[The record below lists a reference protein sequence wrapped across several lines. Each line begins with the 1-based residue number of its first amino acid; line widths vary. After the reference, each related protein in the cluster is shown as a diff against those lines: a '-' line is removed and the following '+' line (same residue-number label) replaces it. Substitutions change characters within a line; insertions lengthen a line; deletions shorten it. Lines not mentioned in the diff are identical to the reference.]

1 MALYLGLDVHGKAT
15 VYVAMDQAGQVVRRG
30 SVATTPE
37 GLARLLAEAQAPA
50 GTRVGLET
58 GAQATWVARL
68 LTAAGMDPAVIDARE
83 VRAKARR
90 RGQKTDGRDAFEI
103 ADGVRRGTYVSIVYV
118 PPVEVERLRKVLS
131 RRRHFVKVATMQAGA
146 AKFLLRQA
154 GRGAELPTLTTEAA
168 WAKLVASPKAEGL
181 REHLAMHAALWRL
194 AREQVAALERE
205 LGEALAPFRE
215 TEELLT
221 TVPGVGRITAASFL
235 AVLGTPGRFPDGGAV
250 GSYLGLVPSTYD
262 SGESERHGRITR
274 QGSGPLRAVLVEA
287 AHHAANPR
295 HPLHPYFAR
304 VCAKAG
310 YKKAVVAVAHRLAR
324 ILFRMWRTQTAFDVA
339 KLNVE
344 AVRET
349 RTKTVYYRIRTAA

>member
-1 MALYLGLDVHGKAT
+1 
-15 VYVAMDQAGQVVRRG
+15 
-30 SVATTPE
+30 
-37 GLARLLAEAQAPA
+37 
-50 GTRVGLET
+50 
-58 GAQATWVARL
+58 
-68 LTAAGMDPAVIDARE
+68 MDPVVIDARE

-103 ADGVRRGTYVSIVYV
+103 ADGVRRGIYVSIVYV
-118 PPVEVERLRKVLS
+118 PPVEVQRLREILS
-131 RRRHFVKVATMQAGA
+131 RRRHFVKITTMETGA
-146 AKFLLRQA
+146 AKFLFRAA
-154 GRGAELPTLTTEAA
+154 GRGSAMPKLSTAAA
-168 WAKLVASPKAEGL
+168 WAKLLASPKAEGL
-181 REHLAMHAALWRL
+181 REHLAMH
-194 AREQVAALERE
+194 
-205 LGEALAPFRE
+205 EALAPFRE

-221 TVPGVGRITAASFL
+221 TVPGVGRITAASFI
-235 AVLGTPGRFPDGGAV
+235 AVLGTPERFPDSGAV
-250 GSYLGLVPSTYD
+250 GSYLGIVPSTYD

-274 QGSGPLRAVLVEA
+274 QGSGPLRAVLVEV

-324 ILFRMWRTQTAFDVA
+324 ILYRIWRTKTAFDVA

-349 RTKTVYYRIRTAA
+349 RTRTVYYRIRTAA

>member
-1 MALYLGLDVHGKAT
+1 MKLYIGLDVHSKAT
-15 VYVAMDQAGQVVRRG
+15 VYVAMDEEGQVMKRG
-30 SVATTPE
+30 NVETSPE
-37 GLARLLAEAQAPA
+37 GLARLLDETKAKA
-50 GTRVGLET
+50 GTLVGLET
-58 GAQATWVARL
+58 GTQATWVARL
-68 LTAAGMDPAVIDARE
+68 LTAAGMEPVVIDARE

-103 ADGVRRGTYVSIVYV
+103 ADGVRRGIYASIVYV
-118 PPVEVERLRKVLS
+118 PPVEVERLRKILS
-131 RRRHFVKVATMQAGA
+131 RRRHFVKAATRETGA
-146 AKFLLRQA
+146 AKFLFRQA
-154 GRGAELPTLTTEAA
+154 GRGSAMPKLTTESA
-168 WAKLVASPKAEGL
+168 WAKLLASPRAEGL

-194 AREQVAALERE
+194 AQEQVAALETE
-205 LGEALAPFRE
+205 LDEALAPFRE
-215 TEELLT
+215 TAELLT
-221 TVPGVGRITAASFL
+221 TVPGVGRITAASFI
-235 AVLGTPGRFPDGGAV
+235 AVLGTPERFPDSGAV
-250 GSYLGLVPSTYD
+250 GSYLGIVPSTYD

-274 QGSGPLRAVLVEA
+274 QGSGPLRAVLVEV

-324 ILFRMWRTQTAFDVA
+324 ILYRIWRTKTAFDVA

-349 RTKTVYYRIRTAA
+349 RTRTVYYRIRTAA